1 MKNTIIGLL
10 LFAGTTHLSIS
21 YAEDELKAGLNVE
34 IVSQTC
40 IACHSLKL
48 VTQNRADRE
57 GWLAMI
63 RWMQEKQGLWP
74 LGDNEDKIL
83 DYLSAYYGP
92 TKSFR
97 RTPLSSALMPP
108 EEPSAAP
115 THKEPSAAPT
125 HEEPSAAPTHEE
137 PSAALLHEES

>member
-1 MKNTIIGLL
+1 MKNRIIGLL
-10 LFAGTTHLSIS
+10 LFAGSTHLSIS
-21 YAEDELKAGLNVE
+21 YAADELKAGLNAE

-83 DYLSAYYGP
+83 DYLSTYYGP

-97 RTPLSSALMPP
+97 RAPLPPALMPL
-108 EEPSAAP
+108 EPSAVLP
-115 THKEPSAAPT
+115 HKEPSAVLP
-125 HEEPSAAPTHEE
+125 HKEPSAVLPHKE
-137 PSAALLHEES
+137 PSAVIVRKVM

>member
-1 MKNTIIGLL
+1 MKNKTIWYL
-10 LFAGTTHLSIS
+10 LFAATNNMNFS
-21 YAEDELKAGLNVE
+21 YAADELKIGLNAD

-40 IACHSLKL
+40 VVCHSLQL

-74 LGDNEDKIL
+74 LGENEDKIL
-83 DYLSAYYGP
+83 DYLSTYYGP

-97 RTPLSSALMPP
+97 RAPLPPAQMPP
-108 EEPSAAP
+108 EEPSAAAP
-115 THKEPSAAPT
+115 HKEPSAA
-125 HEEPSAAPTHEE
+125 
-137 PSAALLHEES
+137 

>member
-1 MKNTIIGLL
+1 MKKAIALSLL
-10 LFAGTTHLSIS
+10 GWASIS
-21 YAEDELKAGLNVE
+21 PNTLYAADELKPGPNSE

-48 VTQNRADRE
+48 VTQNRADKE

-74 LGDNEDKIL
+74 LGENEDKIL
-83 DYLSAYYGP
+83 EYLSTYYGP

-97 RTPLSSALMPP
+97 RVPLPLDLMPP
-108 EEPSAAP
+108 AE
-115 THKEPSAAPT
+115 
-125 HEEPSAAPTHEE
+125 
-137 PSAALLHEES
+137 L